1 MLAGYYQPL
10 KVLHVGAVC
19 VSVGLFIVRGALRLA
34 GFGCLQRPWL
44 RVGPH
49 VVDTLLLASAIAL
62 TSIVHQYPI
71 VNGWLTAKLL
81 GLVAYV
87 VLGSIALRRGRTPAV
102 RATALAAALVVV
114 AYIIGTAL
122 HHDPDPR
129 RW

>member
-1 MLAGYYQPL
+1 MLAEYYQPL
-10 KVLHVGAVC
+10 KALHVGAVC
-19 VSVGLFIVRGALRLA
+19 VSVGLFALRGALRLA
-34 GFGCLQRPWL
+34 GSEWLQHRWL

-62 TSIVHQYPI
+62 TTVVHQYPF
-71 VNGWLTAKLL
+71 VDGWLTAKLF

-87 VLGSIALRRGRTPAV
+87 VLGSVALRRGRTPAV
-102 RATALAAALVVV
+102 RAMALVAALAVV
-114 AYIIGTAL
+114 AYIVGTAL